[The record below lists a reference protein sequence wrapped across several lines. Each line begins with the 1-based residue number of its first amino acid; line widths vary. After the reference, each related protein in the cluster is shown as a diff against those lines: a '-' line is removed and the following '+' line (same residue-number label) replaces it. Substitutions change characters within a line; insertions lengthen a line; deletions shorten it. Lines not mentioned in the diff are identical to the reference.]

1 MAFLKPARDK
11 RSNGDDLNA
20 YLTAVKGMTSK
31 KLDKG
36 VGGDTRIPANK
47 WLKTENVVRNS
58 SPEIQSPHSVSQ
70 SQDKHQL
77 DSKVLTNLK
86 MENNLSSSEERILRQ
101 LKNSTDETSMESSKL
116 MKGGLTRLNGN
127 LFISELQSESDPL
140 SMNETSSF
148 EDHSHN
154 ILQNNNIL
162 SLKDLESVPNTSND
176 TINSSLSNKGL
187 SPIDSIDPSN
197 TSLDY
202 RGTLFNHVHVVSD
215 FETDDRNES
224 DDKNESVD
232 DLKKSVP
239 MILSQSNSV
248 VSEEYDYSVEYGS
261 DEFESDIEEEKES
274 VLSDM
279 KNIGDNMSDNETFCS
294 EETGL

>member
-1 MAFLKPARDK
+1 MAFLKTARDK

-20 YLTAVKGMTSK
+20 YLTTVKGMTSK

-36 VGGDTRIPANK
+36 LGGDTRIPANK
-47 WLKTENVVRNS
+47 WFKTEIDVVRNS

-77 DSKVLTNLK
+77 DTKVLTNLK
-86 MENNLSSSEERILRQ
+86 MENNLSSSEERIL
-101 LKNSTDETSMESSKL
+101 KNSTDETSMESSKL
-116 MKGGLTRLNGN
+116 MKGGRTRLNSN
-127 LFISELQSESDPL
+127 MFISELQSESDPL
-140 SMNETSSF
+140 RMNETSF
-148 EDHSHN
+148 EDHSYN

-176 TINSSLSNKGL
+176 TINSSPSNKGL
-187 SPIDSIDPSN
+187 SALTDGIDPSN

-215 FETDDRNES
+215 FETDHG
-224 DDKNESVD
+224 NESVD
-232 DLKKSVP
+232 NLKKSVP

-261 DEFESDIEEEKES
+261 DEFESNIEEEEEEES
-274 VLSDM
+274 VLSDRRD
-279 KNIGDNMSDNETFCS
+279 IGDNMSDNETFCS

>member
-20 YLTAVKGMTSK
+20 YLTTVKGMTSK
-31 KLDKG
+31 QLDKG
-36 VGGDTRIPANK
+36 LGGDTRITANK
-47 WLKTENVVRNS
+47 WLKTEIDVVRNS
-58 SPEIQSPHSVSQ
+58 SPEIQPPYSVSQ
-70 SQDKHQL
+70 SQDKHRL

-86 MENNLSSSEERILRQ
+86 MENDLSSSEECILRQ

-116 MKGGLTRLNGN
+116 IKGGRTRLNSN

-148 EDHSHN
+148 EDHSYN

-162 SLKDLESVPNTSND
+162 SLKDLESVPNTNND
-176 TINSSLSNKGL
+176 TINSSPSNKGL
-187 SPIDSIDPSN
+187 SLTDSIDPSN

-215 FETDDRNES
+215 FETDHGNES
-224 DDKNESVD
+224 DDKNGSVD
-232 DLKKSVP
+232 DLKKSV
-239 MILSQSNSV
+239 SN
-248 VSEEYDYSVEYGS
+248 
-261 DEFESDIEEEKES
+261 DIITIKFSCE
-274 VLSDM
+274 
-279 KNIGDNMSDNETFCS
+279 
-294 EETGL
+294 